1 MSEDPTTPSEVE
13 ADLDDLS
20 DALAEL
26 GRVRDPVLA
35 RQLARL
41 VTAVAIE
48 ATRSSRLAKTL
59 TAAIAVP
66 IKDAAKAIE
75 GESTATKARPHR
87 RTPGVFD
94 PFVIFSEVG
103 ESGLNERLAALDLE
117 QLRDIVAEHG
127 MDHDRLAMRWKDP
140 DRVISRIVEK
150 VSARASKGSAFRSN
164 S

>member
-1 MSEDPTTPSEVE
+1 MSEDPTTISELE
-13 ADLDDLS
+13 ADLDDLG

-48 ATRSSRLAKTL
+48 ATRSSRLTKIL

-66 IKDAAKAIE
+66 IKDAANVSE
-75 GESTATKARPHR
+75 GESPSTKPRPHR
-87 RTPGVFD
+87 RTPGVLD

-103 ESGLNERLAALDLE
+103 ESGLHDRLAALDLE

-140 DRVISRIVEK
+140 DRVIGRIVEK